1 MTTWVSYDRLK
12 PLPISLS
19 HKEVGTDTIA
29 CHVMSSSKLAIA
41 FEVLNRLENVDA
53 RHNFTCCQSCG
64 TAELESLEDAEN
76 ETIGYCFYHG
86 QDANGIGERRE
97 LYLSYGGYRTPQ
109 YDWSS
114 DEIASII
121 RERLVDFGLRTEWE
135 WDEGGSEYVRVLLDD
150 DSIDFVAA
158 WSEGFAEGERVAYDW
173 EYFDF
178 AKEWDRFAEH
188 WYDDEVQTILQDSI
202 NVLNLEKDL
211 WSYLFPSDLQIDPW
225 EKGNALWQ
233 LSHTY
238 YTYRVFLDEILDGP
252 ANPHR
257 LYNRTMS
264 RIQPA
269 FCIKEEERFLASDTG
284 KRLIYDIA
292 SRTEGV
298 RSLIYTKMEPYGL
311 IDNEWSRKTLPD
323 IMVDPYECNYFSF
336 EGRAVLHEAL
346 KTVARRMFPGQDVF
360 EVCGPDNVEIL
371 VLPGQTIVFDLYGH
385 YFSDH
390 ERWPGFSTESVVSMF
405 RLNQMKS
412 RL

>member
-1 MTTWVSYDRLK
+1 MT
-12 PLPISLS
+12 
-19 HKEVGTDTIA
+19 
-29 CHVMSSSKLAIA
+29 SSNLAIA

-64 TAELESLEDAEN
+64 MAELESLEDAEN
-76 ETIGYCFYHG
+76 ETIGYCFYLV
-86 QDANGIGERRE
+86 QEENNNGRRRE
-97 LYLSYGGYRTPQ
+97 LDLSYGGYRTPL

-114 DEIASII
+114 DEIAYVI
-121 RERLVDFGLRTEWE
+121 RERLVEFGLRTEWE
-135 WDEGGSEYVRVLLDD
+135 EGESNLIRVLLDD
-150 DSIDFVAA
+150 DSTDFVAA
-158 WSEGFAEGERVAYDW
+158 WSEGFAHGERVAYAW

-178 AKEWDRFAEH
+178 AKEWDRFAQH
-188 WYDDEVQTILQDSI
+188 WYSDEVQTILKNSI
-202 NVLNLEKDL
+202 DVLFLEKDL

-252 ANPHR
+252 ASPHR

-269 FCIKEEERFLASDTG
+269 LCIKEEERFLASDTG

-298 RSLIYTKMEPYGL
+298 RSLIYTKMEPYDL
-311 IDNEWSRKTLPD
+311 IDNEWDRKLLTH
-323 IMVDPYECNYFSF
+323 IMVDPYECNFFSF
-336 EGRAVLHEAL
+336 EGRAVLHQAL
-346 KTVARRMFPGQDVF
+346 KTVAGRMFPGQDIF

-390 ERWPGFSTESVVSMF
+390 EKWPGFSTESVVSMF

-412 RL
+412 RLV